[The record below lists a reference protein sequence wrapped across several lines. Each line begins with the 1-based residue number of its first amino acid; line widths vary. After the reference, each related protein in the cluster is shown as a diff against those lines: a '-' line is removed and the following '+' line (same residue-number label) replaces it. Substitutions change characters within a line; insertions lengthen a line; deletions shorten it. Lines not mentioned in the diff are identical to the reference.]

1 LQSYVYGLTSDNEIV
16 IFDYK
21 YSGTNNDNNHCRL
34 VGRVSL
40 PADFTLGE
48 RVGFASIRGS
58 IILQSVTGK
67 LLLLDTS
74 NESLLQQG
82 KLYPYEPYGFT

>member
-1 LQSYVYGLTSDNEIV
+1 M
-16 IFDYK
+16 
-21 YSGTNNDNNHCRL
+21 
-34 VGRVSL
+34 SL
-40 PADFTLGE
+40 PENFTKGE

-58 IILQSVTGK
+58 IIVQSITGK

-82 KLYPYEPYGFT
+82 ELYPYEPYGFLKEDSEEEGAARLEGPIKIIQSKA